1 MKVAFTERCHAPY
14 LGGDSLRYR
23 RISRSKP
30 MEIEGMSIHATARFE
45 IKTWAEKLLNEVEGL
60 TKLTSS
66 DSKKVER
73 TGVSTDVL
81 RKQSDG

>member
-1 MKVAFTERCHAPY
+1 
-14 LGGDSLRYR
+14 
-23 RISRSKP
+23 